1 MSDMLGIGVSGL
13 QAAQFGLST
22 TAHNVANVNTAGFT
36 RQEVVQSE
44 RIPLHTGAGFVGQGV
59 NVDTIRRVYSEFL
72 NRQVVS
78 GQAQS
83 SALEAF
89 NARISQIDNLLAD
102 PSTGLSP
109 ALQDFFNGVQNVAN
123 DPSSAAARQALLG
136 AASGLLGRF
145 QLLDQRLGE
154 LRSGSNLEVGA
165 TVGQINSIAGQIAQ
179 ANGTIA
185 LAESAD
191 AQPANDLRDQRD
203 QLVLELNKLIG
214 ASVVQQGNSYNVF
227 IGNGV
232 PIVVG
237 TNAQALGVLNSPT
250 EPGRVLVGVATPG
263 GTVQMQ
269 ESSLQGGSL
278 GGLLAFRGQ
287 ALEQTQ
293 NALGRI
299 AIVLGSTFNAQHVLG
314 QDLNGALGG
323 NFFNVPPPRVT
334 ASSDNTGSA
343 QLSAVLSNAGA
354 LTASDYLVTYTG
366 ANYVVTRLSDST
378 QQTFAALPATVD
390 GVTLGLASGTPA
402 AGDRFVLRPTV
413 NGASGLALAITDPAR
428 IAAAAPIVTAAG
440 GGNIGGATISAGSVN
455 APLNANLQQTVTIT
469 FTSATTFDV
478 SGTGTGNPTG
488 VAYTPGAP
496 ITYNGWTASIT
507 GTPAIGDTF
516 TISQNVNGTSDNRN
530 ALLLAALQ
538 AQSTVANG
546 TTSYQGAYGQ
556 LVAEVGIST
565 RQSDIALTAQQTFLE
580 QARVAQQSVSGVN
593 LDEEAANL
601 VRYQQAYQ
609 ASARVIQIGSSLF
622 QDLLSIFA

>member
-1 MSDMLGIGVSGL
+1 MSGMLGIGVSGL

-22 TAHNVANVNTAGFT
+22 TAHNVANVNTPGFT

-123 DPSSAAARQALLG
+123 DPGSAAARQALLG
-136 AASGLLGRF
+136 SAGGLLGRF
-145 QLLDQRLGE
+145 QIIEQRLGE
-154 LRSGSNLEVGA
+154 LRSGINLEVGA
-165 TVGQINSIAGQIAQ
+165 AVGQINSIARQIAQ

-203 QLVLELNKLIG
+203 QLVLELNRLIG

-237 TNAQALGVLNSPT
+237 TNAQAIGVLNSPT

-287 ALEQTQ
+287 VLEQTE

-314 QDLNGALGG
+314 QDLNGAPGV

-334 ASSDNTGSA
+334 SSSDNTGSA

-390 GVTLGLASGTPA
+390 GVTLGLASGAPA

-496 ITYNGWTASIT
+496 ITYNGWSASIS
-507 GTPAIGDTF
+507 GTPAAGDTF
-516 TISQNVNGTSDNRN
+516 TTSSNLNGISDNRN

-538 AQSTVANG
+538 TQSTVANG

-556 LVAEVGIST
+556 LVAEVGTST